1 MSQPNEVTSMVK
13 AKDET
18 VYVPTPVKY
27 NREQFGK
34 NCAARRR
41 LEEMRDLRRVEEQ
54 FEWE

>member
-18 VYVPTPVKY
+18 VYIPTPVKC
-27 NREQFGK
+27 NREQFER
-34 NCAARRR
+34 NRDARRR
-41 LEEMRDLRRVEEQ
+41 LEILRDMRRVEEQ